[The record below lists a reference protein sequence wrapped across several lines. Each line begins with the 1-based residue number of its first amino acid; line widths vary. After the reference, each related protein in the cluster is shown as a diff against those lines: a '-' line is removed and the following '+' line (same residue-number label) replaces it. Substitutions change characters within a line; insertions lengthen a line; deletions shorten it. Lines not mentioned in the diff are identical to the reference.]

1 MDDCLPHAGR
11 RGQLP
16 RAERRAQ
23 LLEIAT
29 VKFGERGYHATSM
42 AEIALASGVTK
53 PVLYQHF
60 ASKEDLYVAVID
72 EIGTGLEA
80 GIADLVHEHATTP
93 ERIRAGIG
101 IFFDLLT
108 TQSSTLR
115 LFFGAEFVSEKVQAE
130 VSDVVDRAARSV
142 GDVLVHTRQL
152 SDADALLIGHACTA
166 AVQAAAKQAHEATP
180 HERDHILESL
190 TTLLTHGLESFA
202 ASPPR
207 EP

>member
-1 MDDCLPHAGR
+1 MHHR
-11 RGQLP
+11 LP

-23 LLEIAT
+23 LIETAT

-42 AEIALASGVTK
+42 DEIALAAGITK

-60 ASKEDLYVAVID
+60 RSKEDLYVAVID

-101 IFFDLLT
+101 MFFDLLT
-108 TQSSTLR
+108 TQSNTLR
-115 LFFGAEFVSEKVQAE
+115 LFFGAEYVTEKVQAE

-142 GDVLVHTRQL
+142 GDVLAHTRQL
-152 SDADALLIGHACTA
+152 SATDALLIGHACTA
-166 AVQAAAKQAHEATP
+166 AVQAASKQAHDATP
-180 HERDHILESL
+180 EEREHILESL

-202 ASPPR
+202 AAPAR
-207 EP
+207 EH